1 MLAVSAALTAVVAG
15 VAGAW
20 SPCGLS
26 MLDTIGSALGDARRV
41 VLLLAIATF
50 TIGAILGGVV
60 TFGGLALLG
69 ELLGR
74 GDGALRDILA
84 GVIASAAAVAD
95 WRGMRIAPQIR
106 RQVPERWRWIM
117 PLPLACGLY
126 GVLLGLGFT
135 TFVLAFA
142 VWALAAISIAG
153 DSLSLGIIVGA
164 AFGIGRAIPIAY
176 LTPRLNSE
184 DGQRRLDRI
193 SVDPRLWLG
202 LRRVGAL
209 GLTLCVVALAATT
222 ALGNGLASQLTTLAT
237 AATDPSAA
245 GGLVAWQSISGSGVV
260 QGATGATSALP
271 GDLPALGDTD
281 IAWEQ
286 GPDIVVANATTLATE
301 ATVPLPAGT
310 TLSALAVSASWL
322 VISALPASG
331 GAELVGV
338 PLADPT
344 TSTTISAAPLAGEI
358 GRPAIDGSDLVFSKS
373 GTSSSA
379 IVEVDLATG
388 AQTELRATRAN
399 YSLQNP
405 VLSGSQL
412 LYEQVSRC
420 EQKLLLGPATR
431 GARSRLLLGLPST
444 VRRDPGYQIGYQHN
458 WDSASHCSNR
468 AAGPGGKLRLG
479 TIALDGTNAYI
490 TEYPANVAD
499 ARIEKLSLVGE
510 SRGSGRTS

>member
-26 MLDTIGSALGDARRV
+26 MLDTIGSALGDARRG
-41 VLLLAIATF
+41 VLFLAIATF

-74 GDGALRDILA
+74 GNGALRDIFA

-126 GVLLGLGFT
+126 GILLGLGFT

-142 VWALAAISIAG
+142 VWALAAISVAG
-153 DSLSLGIIVGA
+153 DSVSLGIVVGV
-164 AFGIGRAIPIAY
+164 AFGVGRAIPIAC
-176 LTPRLNSE
+176 LTPHLNSE

-193 SVDPRLWLG
+193 SLDPRLWLG

-222 ALGNGLASQLTTLAT
+222 ALGNSLGSKLTTLARS
-237 AATDPSAA
+237 ATDPAAA
-245 GGLVAWQSISGSGVV
+245 GGLVAWQSIGGSGVL
-260 QGATGATSALP
+260 QGATGATSPLP
-271 GDLPALGDTD
+271 GDLPALGDANV
-281 IAWEQ
+281 AWEQ
-286 GPDIVVANATTLATE
+286 GAGIVVANATTLATE
-301 ATVPLPAGT
+301 ATVPLPADT
-310 TLSALAVSASWL
+310 TLSALAVSTSWL
-322 VISALPASG
+322 VISALPVGG
-331 GAELVGV
+331 GAELVAV
-338 PLADPT
+338 PLTAPT
-344 TSTTISAAPLAGEI
+344 TSTTISKAPLAGEI
-358 GRPAIDGSDLVFSKS
+358 GRPAIDGSDLVFSAS
-373 GTSSSA
+373 SARSSA

-388 AQTELRATRAN
+388 TRTELRATRAN
-399 YSLQNP
+399 YSFQNP
-405 VLSGSQL
+405 VLSGGQL
-412 LYEQVSRC
+412 LYEQVGRC
-420 EQKLLLGPATR
+420 EQKLLLGPAKR
-431 GARSRLLLGLPST
+431 DARSRLLLGLRST
-444 VRRDPGYQIGYQHN
+444 VRRDPGYQHGYQRN

-468 AAGPGGKLRLG
+468 AAGPGGKLTLG
-479 TIALDGTNAYI
+479 TIARDGTNAYV
-490 TEYPANVAD
+490 TEYPADVAD
-499 ARIEKLSLVGE
+499 ARIEILSLAKH
-510 SRGSGRTS
+510 S